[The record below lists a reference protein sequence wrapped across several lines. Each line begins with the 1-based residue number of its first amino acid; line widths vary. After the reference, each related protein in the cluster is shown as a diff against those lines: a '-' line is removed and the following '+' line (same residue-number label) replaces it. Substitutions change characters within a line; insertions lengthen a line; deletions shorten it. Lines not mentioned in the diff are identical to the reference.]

1 MNLQSFKLSTSLVLI
16 VLATIFLIQNTQV
29 VQISI
34 IFWSISMSAAIMVV
48 TLLVVGILIGW
59 FLNGYLS
66 NKKSKILTNID

>member
-1 MNLQSFKLSTSLVLI
+1 MNIQSFKLSTSLVLI

-34 IFWSISMSAAIMVV
+34 LFWPISMSASIMVV
-48 TLLVVGILIGW
+48 MLLVIGILIGW

-66 NKKSKILTNID
+66 NKKSKDSNQN

>member
-1 MNLQSFKLSTSLVLI
+1 MNLQSFKLSTSLVLL

-66 NKKSKILTNID
+66 NKKEKDSN

>member
-16 VLATIFLIQNTQV
+16 VLATIFLIQNTQI
-29 VQISI
+29 VQISV

-66 NKKSKILTNID
+66 NKKSKNLADID